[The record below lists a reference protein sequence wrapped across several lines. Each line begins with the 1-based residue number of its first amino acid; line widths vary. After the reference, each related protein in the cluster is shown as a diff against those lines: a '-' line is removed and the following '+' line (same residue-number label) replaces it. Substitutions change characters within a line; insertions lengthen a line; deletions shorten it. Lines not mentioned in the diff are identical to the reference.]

1 MIELNQKD
9 REILF
14 HLSLNGRSNLA
25 QLSKKTKLSKEV
37 IHYRLKNLEKSGVI
51 EGYYAVVNT
60 YKIGKVFFR
69 VYMKTI
75 NMTTRIEKK
84 FIEFL
89 KNHPK
94 VTWVVEVDGD
104 FDFLYVV
111 WANDIIEF
119 EKVYKEINDKFG
131 KYMQEKFFSVMTNVY
146 YFKYKYLVGREDGTF
161 KLTGGELEYPKLD
174 DLDLKLL
181 SLLSNEGRLPL
192 VEIAGRLNTNSKLI
206 KTRMKRLEKL
216 GIITCYNVKINHN
229 LLGYAQRK
237 VMLNLNDISS
247 ETVKKLIS
255 FITFHKSTIY
265 ITMAIGQYDIEF
277 EMMESGHQDFH
288 NLLKDLK
295 NNFPGLI
302 KNYYTVIFYNE
313 PKVGQFYSL

>member
-14 HLSLNGRSNLA
+14 QLSLNGRANLA

-75 NMTTRIEKK
+75 NMTTRIEKE

-119 EKVYKEINDKFG
+119 EKVYREINDRFG
-131 KYMQEKFFSVMTNVY
+131 KYIQEKFFSVMTNVY
-146 YFKYKYLVGREDGTF
+146 YFKYKYLVGREDGSF

-181 SLLSNEGRLPL
+181 SLLSNDGRLPL
-192 VEIAGRLNTNSKLI
+192 VEIAVRLNTNSKLI

-216 GIITCYNVKINHN
+216 GIITCYNVKINHK

-247 ETVKKLIS
+247 ETIKKLIS
-255 FITFHKSTIY
+255 FITYHKSPIY
-265 ITMAIGQYDIEF
+265 ITIAIGQYDLEF

-313 PKVGQFYSL
+313 PKVGQFFL